1 MRLLPR
7 GPHRPAPPLAARLPT
22 PGRRMDRRRT
32 GPAFAVAATAA
43 AALAAAATAAA
54 ATAAAADAA
63 SLPGRRVAKSGS
75 SGRVV
80 LLAAFAFPVLLVLG
94 VQDRQ

>member
-54 ATAAAADAA
+54 ADAA